1 MGVCHADEPAATEG
15 RGCRGLASGP
25 TVFGIFPQSGSFLI
39 PDFVNFF
46 YKIVDVVAFR
56 VIG

>member
-1 MGVCHADEPAATEG
+1 
-15 RGCRGLASGP
+15 LASGP